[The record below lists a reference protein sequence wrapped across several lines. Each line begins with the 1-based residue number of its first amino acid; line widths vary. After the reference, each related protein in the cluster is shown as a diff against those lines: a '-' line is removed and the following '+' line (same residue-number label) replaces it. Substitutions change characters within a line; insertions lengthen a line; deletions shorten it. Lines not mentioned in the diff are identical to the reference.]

1 MINEIARS
9 PTRSDN
15 VAFANNEQAS
25 TAVFTTVFCFTYAE
39 RNLITLKLYNNWLA
53 RAEDSVLC

>member
-9 PTRSDN
+9 PTGSDN

-39 RNLITLKLYNNWLA
+39 RNLITLKLYYN
-53 RAEDSVLC
+53 